1 MDKIEI
7 RDLEIFANHGVFPEE
22 TALGQKFVVSAVMYT
37 ETRPAGLADDLS
49 ASINYGE
56 VSHMITDFLQKN
68 TYKLLEAAVE
78 NLAELLLLSLP
89 LLKKITLRIEK
100 PWAPVGLPLKTVAVE
115 ITRGWHTAYVAFGS
129 NMGDKKKYLDN
140 AIQGLRDMKEIVV
153 EKVSEYLVTEPY
165 GGVEQD
171 EFLNGALRVRTL
183 LCPDELLD
191 RLHVLEQAADRKRII
206 HWGPR
211 TLDLDILFYDN
222 EIIDTENVR
231 LILGT
236 DEECGS
242 SDITHYY
249 SVEKEAPMTFS
260 PDASFPVIN
269 IEKGRIGGNFT
280 AEFEPSDRLP
290 KMVSFHSGTKTNVV
304 PGAAEALFEGLDGD
318 ETGALAKSMEEELG
332 IRFTVSSEDGCLKI
346 AAAGENG
353 HAMAPWKGKNAL
365 TGLLSLIERL
375 PLAECGQVKTV
386 RALNRLMPHG
396 DWYGEALGIKMSDEE
411 SGELTLAFSMLD
423 ISEKSL
429 EGEFD
434 SRCPICATKENTID
448 VIREKME
455 ADGISFN
462 TEEMKPPHHVP
473 ADSDFVK
480 TLLSA
485 YEKYSGRKGECIAI
499 GGGTYVHN
507 LKNGVAFGAALP
519 ETENHMHG
527 PDEFAVVD
535 ELTMSAKIFAQVIV
549 DLCC

>member
-1 MDKIEI
+1 
-7 RDLEIFANHGVFPEE
+7 
-22 TALGQKFVVSAVMYT
+22 
-37 ETRPAGLADDLS
+37 
-49 ASINYGE
+49 
-56 VSHMITDFLQKN
+56 
-68 TYKLLEAAVE
+68 
-78 NLAELLLLSLP
+78 
-89 LLKKITLRIEK
+89 
-100 PWAPVGLPLKTVAVE
+100 
-115 ITRGWHTAYVAFGS
+115 
-129 NMGDKKKYLDN
+129 
-140 AIQGLRDMKEIVV
+140 
-153 EKVSEYLVTEPY
+153 
-165 GGVEQD
+165 
-171 EFLNGALRVRTL
+171 
-183 LCPDELLD
+183 
-191 RLHVLEQAADRKRII
+191 
-206 HWGPR
+206 
-211 TLDLDILFYDN
+211 
-222 EIIDTENVR
+222 
-231 LILGT
+231 
-236 DEECGS
+236 
-242 SDITHYY
+242 
-249 SVEKEAPMTFS
+249 
-260 PDASFPVIN
+260 
-269 IEKGRIGGNFT
+269 
-280 AEFEPSDRLP
+280 
-290 KMVSFHSGTKTNVV
+290 
-304 PGAAEALFEGLDGD
+304 
-318 ETGALAKSMEEELG
+318 
-332 IRFTVSSEDGCLKI
+332 
-346 AAAGENG
+346 
-353 HAMAPWKGKNAL
+353 MAPWKGKNAL